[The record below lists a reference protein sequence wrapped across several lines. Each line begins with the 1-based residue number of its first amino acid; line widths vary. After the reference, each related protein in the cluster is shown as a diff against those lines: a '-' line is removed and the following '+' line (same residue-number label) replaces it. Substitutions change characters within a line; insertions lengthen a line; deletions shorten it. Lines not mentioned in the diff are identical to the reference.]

1 MEGSGAGGSWGICF
15 HHWLIL
21 PGCLSCVL
29 QVRTACPVP
38 TSKHW
43 ETTGC
48 AFVHSFICFSIY
60 LFLQLSAGI
69 LARENHTF
77 TGLGVPQYPTP
88 SQGAFCRGVNRA
100 WTSGQFAVLQLN
112 TA

>member
-1 MEGSGAGGSWGICF
+1 MAGGVLGDVASI
-15 HHWLIL
+15 HWLTL

-48 AFVHSFICFSIY
+48 VFIHSFICFSIY
-60 LFLQLSAGI
+60 LFLQLSPGI
-69 LARENHTF
+69 LAEESDRENHTF
-77 TGLGVPQYPTP
+77 TGPGVPQCPTP
-88 SQGAFCRGVNRA
+88 SQGAFCRGVNRM
-100 WTSGQFAVLQLN
+100 WTSGHSLLFSS
-112 TA
+112 